1 MGVRTYRMTIAS
13 TWYDKKA
20 GGAKEYELHFKIARR
35 GDIRRVRRNLARRSV
50 PYFQQFVYRRLKRWV
65 PKAKIK
71 VRFEREEPATRSEN
85 TIRIEGR
92 SMLFKGKRWSA
103 YRLGPRMLNYAKKK
117 RKRKAA

>member
-1 MGVRTYRMTIAS
+1 MTIAS

-35 GDIRRVRRNLARRSV
+35 GNIRSVRRKLALRGV

-65 PKAKIK
+65 PKARLK
-71 VRFEREEPATRSEN
+71 VRFEREEPATRTEN
-85 TIRIEGR
+85 GISIEGR

-103 YRLGPRMLNYAKKK
+103 YPLVSRELNYAKKK